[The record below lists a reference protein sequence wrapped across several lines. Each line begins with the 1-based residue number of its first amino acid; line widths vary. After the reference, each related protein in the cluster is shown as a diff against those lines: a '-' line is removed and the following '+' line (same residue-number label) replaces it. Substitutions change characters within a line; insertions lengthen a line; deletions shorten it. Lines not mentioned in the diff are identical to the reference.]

1 MSMKVKLVS
10 AMRTWHD
17 FVIREREREL
27 KTMKKR
33 KLMKR
38 IVNGLLKSQVN
49 NAFIAWY
56 REVARIAKL
65 IDEKERGF
73 VFAMST
79 GLKVRILIED
89 RVCAVPIA
97 VIV

>member
-1 MSMKVKLVS
+1 MLHAISSFIWRSVDQNETYEQFRNHI
-10 AMRTWHD
+10 RTQ
-17 FVIREREREL
+17 
-27 KTMKKR
+27 
-33 KLMKR
+33 
-38 IVNGLLKSQVN
+38 VNSVLYHRGKLKSQVN